1 MRFFRKLKYAGKHGK
16 RTFAP
21 IFFKT
26 SLCKKSPAG
35 SSYYLYMKN
44 GFLLLFVGLFAFFA
58 CKNDTSNGVQELP
71 GGPNS
76 DMIRNPATAELT
88 GDTSQLARI
97 RFEESEFDFGEV
109 TEGAIVTHSFKFTNT
124 GKVPLTILN
133 ARSTCGCT
141 IPEWPEEPIPPGGTG
156 EILAKFNTDMKKNQ
170 QRKAIT
176 VTANTYPNET
186 QIMLKGIVNEQ

>member
-1 MRFFRKLKYAGKHGK
+1 MR
-16 RTFAP
+16 
-21 IFFKT
+21 
-26 SLCKKSPAG
+26 
-35 SSYYLYMKN
+35 N

-58 CKNDTSNGVQELP
+58 FNYDTSNGVQELP

-88 GDTSQLARI
+88 GDTNQLARI
-97 RFEESEFDFGEV
+97 SFEESEFDFGEV

-141 IPEWPEEPIPPGGTG
+141 IPEWPDEPIPPGGTG

>member
-1 MRFFRKLKYAGKHGK
+1 
-16 RTFAP
+16 
-21 IFFKT
+21 
-26 SLCKKSPAG
+26 
-35 SSYYLYMKN
+35 MKN
-44 GFLLLFVGLFAFFA
+44 GLLLLFVGVFAFLA
-58 CKNDTSNGVQELP
+58 CKNDKTEGVQELS

-88 GDTSQLARI
+88 GDTNQLARI
-97 RFEESEFDFGEV
+97 RFDESEFDFGEV

-141 IPEWPEEPIPPGGTG
+141 IPEWPDEPIPPGGTG

-186 QIMLKGIVNEQ
+186 QIMLKGMVNEQK